1 MSTPKAAPATAS
13 APAPSPER
21 RAAPASAADHEAAW
35 LNAMRVRV
43 VAVRL
48 TDGKGITGMLGAH
61 DRGTIAVRVG
71 DEKRARII
79 YKRAIAYVME
89 Q

>member
-1 MSTPKAAPATAS
+1 MGTSKPTPATGPPPRM
-13 APAPSPER
+13 PAVDPLACEN
-21 RAAPASAADHEAAW
+21 AW
-35 LNAMRVRV
+35 LAGMRNKV

-48 TDGKGITGMLGAH
+48 TDGKGLTGVLVAS